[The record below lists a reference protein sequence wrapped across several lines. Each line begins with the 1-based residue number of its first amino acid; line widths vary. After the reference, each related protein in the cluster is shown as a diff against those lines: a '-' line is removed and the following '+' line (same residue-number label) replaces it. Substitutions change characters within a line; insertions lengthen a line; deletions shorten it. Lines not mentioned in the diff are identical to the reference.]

1 MLGYTS
7 HYCLHHNFTAFSSI
21 PMAFQRLIPL
31 HLPAP
36 LIVLPIRK
44 ESHSRMFR
52 KSKFNISKKFPCY
65 IQLSVC
71 AIGCQ
76 IIGSCSPAFYVYAL
90 LPKWTHLIP
99 VLSDAAQCA
108 RLQATG
114 WNWSRGHYSQQLLP
128 VYYFLLFGGRRG
140 HGGILLCIYHIITVG
155 QALLWEQTIAI
166 QHDYTSQISC
176 SLQVTLS
183 RGVASSKYIR

>member
-114 WNWSRGHYSQQLLP
+114 AELESGSLLSTAFYLFIILCFLGGEVRAWRNPAMYLSYHHDRARIALGTDYRNAARLYVLDSLFSR
-128 VYYFLLFGGRRG
+128 
-140 HGGILLCIYHIITVG
+140 
-155 QALLWEQTIAI
+155 
-166 QHDYTSQISC
+166 
-176 SLQVTLS
+176 
-183 RGVASSKYIR
+183 

>member
-114 WNWSRGHYSQQLLP
+114 AELESGSLLSTA
-128 VYYFLLFGGRRG
+128 FTCLLFFAIWGKARAWRNPALYLSYHHGRASIALGTDYCNTARLYVSD
-140 HGGILLCIYHIITVG
+140 LLFSPGYLVPR
-155 QALLWEQTIAI
+155 
-166 QHDYTSQISC
+166 SC
-176 SLQVTLS
+176 LF
-183 RGVASSKYIR
+183 

>member
-1 MLGYTS
+1 MDVPNT
-7 HYCLHHNFTAFSSI
+7 CFICCRTV
-21 PMAFQRLIPL
+21 R
-31 HLPAP
+31 
-36 LIVLPIRK
+36 
-44 ESHSRMFR
+44 
-52 KSKFNISKKFPCY
+52 
-65 IQLSVC
+65 SVSEDR
-71 AIGCQ
+71 AE
-76 IIGSCSPAFYVYAL
+76 
-90 LPKWTHLIP
+90 
-99 VLSDAAQCA
+99 
-108 RLQATG
+108 
-114 WNWSRGHYSQQLLP
+114 WSRGHYSQQLLP